1 MKKRTIIIMC
11 IVTLLLALGGCSK
24 APRVEMGQHYYTG
37 EDSVDKAAEGNS
49 PGTAEGSAQ
58 NDTEEAKTDSGTEQE
73 SAMEPSI
80 GSDLFMIMSIDMGE
94 ESLILEQLVTGKQYM
109 YYYGLT
115 TSFLDKYGNHAPV
128 SSFEPGRVVTIGSKD
143 TEGRLMQIQLSDAV
157 WEYSDIVRFSID
169 EERGIFTIADT
180 KYSYDA
186 DLYVNSDGQALWLAD
201 LDPMDEI
208 RAVGI
213 GKKILSVSVTSG
225 HGRLEL
231 QNTELFNGSYMQIGR
246 DIFSEVTENMTMELP
261 EGTYT
266 VTVANNGYGGSK
278 DITITR
284 GETTTLNLEELKG
297 EGPKYGNILFA
308 IDVQDAKLL
317 IDGKEVDYSEAIPI
331 QYGLHSLIVT
341 ADNYST
347 YSKKLYVN
355 SNEAT
360 IVIMMQEPDTVSTAA
375 GSSSSSGTDSGA
387 ATDSGTAT
395 DGGDA
400 AGTAGSL
407 AGSLA
412 GSTGSAASTGTSG
425 GSSTNTSGLD
435 AATIDTVVNELL
447 EQDDDSSSSSSSKD
461 YISTL
466 TELLSA
472 ITGTD

>member
-1 MKKRTIIIMC
+1 MC

-24 APRVEMGQHYYTG
+24 AARVEMGQHYYTG
-37 EDSVDKAAEGNS
+37 EDFVDKAAEGNS

-128 SSFEPGRVVTIGSKD
+128 SSFELGRVVTIGSKD

-360 IVIMMQEPDTVSTAA
+360 IVIMMQESDTVSTAE
-375 GSSSSSGTDSGA
+375 GSSSSLETGSDT
-387 ATDSGTAT
+387 ATDSGTT
-395 DGGDA
+395 

>member
-11 IVTLLLALGGCSK
+11 IVTLLLALSGCGK

-37 EDSVDKAAEGNS
+37 EESADKVAEENS

-58 NDTEEAKTDSGTEQE
+58 KDAEEAQADSGTEQE
-73 SAMEPSI
+73 SVMEPSI

-284 GETTTLNLEELKG
+284 GETTTLDLEELKG

-317 IDGKEVDYSEAIPI
+317 IDGKEVDYSEAISI

-355 SNEAT
+355 SDEAT
-360 IVIMMQEPDTVSTAA
+360 VVIMMQEPDTVSTAA
-375 GSSSSSGTDSGA
+375 GSSSSSGTGSGT
-387 ATDSGTAT
+387 ATDSGTST
-395 DGGDA
+395 DSSA
-400 AGTAGSL
+400 AAGSL

-447 EQDDDSSSSSSSKD
+447 DQDNDSSSSSSSKD